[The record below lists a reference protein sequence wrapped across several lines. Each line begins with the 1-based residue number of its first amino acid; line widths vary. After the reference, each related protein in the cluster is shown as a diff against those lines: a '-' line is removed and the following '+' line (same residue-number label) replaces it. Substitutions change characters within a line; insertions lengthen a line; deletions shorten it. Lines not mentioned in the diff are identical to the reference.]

1 MKAFFIAAGA
11 AALIIALVP
20 TVASAQ
26 SRQWQM
32 KQGVFCAD
40 GRRAITVEICKQRE
54 MRVAAAKRGRAA
66 RKNH

>member
-1 MKAFFIAAGA
+1 MKALIIAAGA
-11 AALIIALVP
+11 AALIIVLVP
-20 TVASAQ
+20 TIASAQ

-54 MRVAAAKRGRAA
+54 MRAAAAKHGRAA
-66 RKNH
+66 RNNR